1 MLTLITFSQ
10 ALIVSGT
17 IVRVTHCLMR
27 FTACSVLWLIERLPF
42 EPRDDPHRCV
52 DKTPLRTLWEMS
64 SNLAQAA
71 MRCPIHL
78 AATTAVGLLIAPPVD
93 AAPRRLAP
101 IPRPRPAILDARSS
115 APPVSAS
122 QNRDQKQA
130 SRTEDASRDDEAC
143 LARLRAANVRFDIPT
158 MPAAARA
165 SCTIEVPVR
174 LKSVAGHARAI
185 AEVHLPEEPVV
196 SCRFGERLAAWLGH
210 LVAPLIAGRTSADL
224 RGVRTGPGYECRN
237 RNGAANGKLSAHAVG
252 QAIDISGFELSNGK
266 LIPVKPDGDEAMRE
280 VVDSVRTAAC
290 GWFTTVLGP
299 GSDAAHTDHLHVDI
313 AMHGASDRYRI
324 CQ

>member
-1 MLTLITFSQ
+1 
-10 ALIVSGT
+10 
-17 IVRVTHCLMR
+17 
-27 FTACSVLWLIERLPF
+27 
-42 EPRDDPHRCV
+42 
-52 DKTPLRTLWEMS
+52 
-64 SNLAQAA
+64 

-78 AATTAVGLLIAPPVD
+78 AAATAVGLLIELIGVPLD
-93 AAPRRLAP
+93 GAPRRLVP
-101 IPRPRPAILDARSS
+101 VPRPRPTILDTRSLPAS
-115 APPVSAS
+115 VSAL
-122 QNRDQKQA
+122 QTRDHKQA
-130 SRTEDASRDDEAC
+130 SRTDDAGRDDEAC
-143 LARLRAANVRFDIPT
+143 LARLRAADVRFDIPI
-158 MPAAARA
+158 MPVAARA

-174 LKSVAGHARAI
+174 LKSFTTRARAI
-185 AEVHLPEEPVV
+185 AEVHLPEGPVV
-196 SCRFGERLAAWLGH
+196 SCQFAERLTAWLGH
-210 LVAPLIAGRTSADL
+210 LVAPLIAGRMSADL
-224 RGVRTGPGYECRN
+224 RAVSTGPGYECRN

-266 LIPVKPDGDEAMRE
+266 SIPVKPDGDEAMRD